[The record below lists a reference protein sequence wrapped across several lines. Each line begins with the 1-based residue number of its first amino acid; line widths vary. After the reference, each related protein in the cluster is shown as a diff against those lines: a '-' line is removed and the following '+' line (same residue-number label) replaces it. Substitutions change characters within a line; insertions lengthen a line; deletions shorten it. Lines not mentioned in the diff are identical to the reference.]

1 MIRVLHIYANSNK
14 TGMFSEGDGSN
25 PDVATGN
32 GTTGFTA
39 DRAIYIGN
47 DSTVKRYENVVI
59 TAVNDDANVD
69 IKFAPDVAGSPGTFS
84 DSLNVGNIAA
94 SGQSGDVVKIW
105 RRVIVAPGQDS
116 QNRTNIDYK
125 ITAVEYAI

>member
-1 MIRVLHIYANSNK
+1 MLHIYANSNK

-47 DSTVKRYENVVI
+47 DSTVKRYENVSI
-59 TAVNDDANVD
+59 TAINDDANVT
-69 IKFAPDVAGSPGTFS
+69 IKFAPDVNGSPGTFS
-84 DSLNVGNIAA
+84 DVLNVGNISA
-94 SGQSGDVVKIW
+94 SGQAGDVVKIW
-105 RRVIVAPGQDS
+105 RRVIVAGNQDS
-116 QNRTNIDYK
+116 QNRTNIDYR
-125 ITAVEYAI
+125 IDAIEYAV